1 MKLYY
6 LTPLSFPSN
15 YANRLQVVKMSE
27 AFSEISDFFLY
38 IREASEGKEKIFSD
52 YNIKPFNIKEV
63 SSKNLWP
70 RSFWY
75 ALFLKKEVERSDDD
89 TIFYCRDLLL
99 SAWLAYLSPKFRKN
113 FFFENHSLGKFPD
126 FLYQTVFKNA
136 KGIISTNI
144 KKADDIVE
152 KYGISKNKIAVFG
165 NGVDLREF
173 DSLPDKESLK
183 KELGLSTS
191 KTIVLYAGTYTKEYG
206 KEIIEELKNRM
217 SEMEFIVCTNKPR
230 NIALKYMKA
239 SDILL
244 APYSAKNE
252 RIRLYSSPVKIK
264 EYLASGTPMVVS
276 DIPAA
281 REIIGEGEGY
291 FAEPDNAG
299 DFMAE
304 IRKILDNPEEGKR
317 RAEKVKEKAG
327 DYSWQKRAETIL
339 KFIKDKF

>member
-1 MKLYY
+1 
-6 LTPLSFPSN
+6 
-15 YANRLQVVKMSE
+15 
-27 AFSEISDFFLY
+27 
-38 IREASEGKEKIFSD
+38 
-52 YNIKPFNIKEV
+52 
-63 SSKNLWP
+63 
-70 RSFWY
+70 
-75 ALFLKKEVERSDDD
+75 
-89 TIFYCRDLLL
+89 
-99 SAWLAYLSPKFRKN
+99 
-113 FFFENHSLGKFPD
+113 
-126 FLYQTVFKNA
+126 
-136 KGIISTNI
+136 
-144 KKADDIVE
+144 
-152 KYGISKNKIAVFG
+152 
-165 NGVDLREF
+165 
-173 DSLPDKESLK
+173 
-183 KELGLSTS
+183 
-191 KTIVLYAGTYTKEYG
+191 
-206 KEIIEELKNRM
+206 M